1 MKLLSHIL
9 IPLAG
14 TAMMTSCLS
23 SVKPDGGHGFI
34 TFEPVVGA
42 EVRAATLSA
51 FPENMSLGVW
61 AVTEDGQTYIDREEV
76 SFDGEKWSTA
86 SPREWPEGTALRF
99 YGFAP
104 YEHQMKMETGGR
116 MVIEDYDLS
125 VKEDAQGLYIAEPTG
140 MLTGDKG
147 AVHMA
152 FRLASAKIDFRID
165 NGLNQVT
172 NVKLEKIILSG
183 VYCKGSFD
191 SSADPQWTVS
201 GEPSDLVGSGICR
214 RHTGN
219 HPAAVASEGQ
229 GSVFVP
235 VRRQPLAD
243 RTGKLDGRTQGRMG
257 AGTPL
262 YIHAD
267 VDRRHSQ
274 AFARYQQRSGITDFP
289 GYVQHKFVELK

>member
-14 TAMMTSCLS
+14 TAMLTSCLS
-23 SVKPDGGHGFI
+23 SVKPDGGHGVI

-42 EVRAATLSA
+42 EVRAVTLSA

-76 SFDGEKWSTA
+76 SFNGESWTTA
-86 SPREWPEGTALRF
+86 SSREWPEGTALRF

-201 GEPSDLVGSGICR
+201 GEPSDLVAFDSSVDGKTVDVGR
-214 RHTGN
+214 D
-219 HPAAVASEGQ
+219 P
-229 GSVFVP
+229 VFVGDTLEIIP
-235 VRRQPLAD
+235 QQSHPRVKVVYSFQSAD
-243 RTGKLDGRTQGRMG
+243 SHWLTGQENW
-257 AGTPL
+257 
-262 YIHAD
+262 
-267 VDRRHSQ
+267 
-274 AFARYQQRSGITDFP
+274 TD
-289 GYVQHKFVELK
+289 ELKAEWEPGRHYTYTLTLTEGIVKHSPGISSGAE